1 MSGELELM
9 KNNIFIW
16 FVFIFILLPG
26 LCLGQDQTE
35 LIPDGFMF
43 SGAEGA
49 EGKVFYDDAKRKWF
63 FELLND
69 VNDSFNIISAN
80 TRLQLLPS
88 AALEKLC
95 SDVNERIKPNYRLW
109 GRVTKYKNQNFVFTS
124 HFFPLAKTH
133 LSEPEIQPETK
144 STVDEE
150 PKKDLSIN
158 EPEDAVIIPTE
169 VLKKLSGR
177 KIIRTETV
185 QERFDI
191 EADTIISNRMA
202 FLMKTS
208 EEDFVF
214 VLESLGRNV
223 SEVSLKVL
231 PSQALELAEEI
242 QNLVSDGVRF
252 KISGLLTKYKGE
264 YYLLLQRA
272 SRVYSYQNFAR

>member
-1 MSGELELM
+1 
-9 KNNIFIW
+9 
-16 FVFIFILLPG
+16 
-26 LCLGQDQTE
+26 
-35 LIPDGFMF
+35 
-43 SGAEGA
+43 
-49 EGKVFYDDAKRKWF
+49 
-63 FELLND
+63 
-69 VNDSFNIISAN
+69 
-80 TRLQLLPS
+80 
-88 AALEKLC
+88 
-95 SDVNERIKPNYRLW
+95 
-109 GRVTKYKNQNFVFTS
+109 
-124 HFFPLAKTH
+124 
-133 LSEPEIQPETK
+133 
-144 STVDEE
+144 
-150 PKKDLSIN
+150 
-158 EPEDAVIIPTE
+158 IPTE

-242 QNLVSDGVRF
+242 QNLVSDSVRF